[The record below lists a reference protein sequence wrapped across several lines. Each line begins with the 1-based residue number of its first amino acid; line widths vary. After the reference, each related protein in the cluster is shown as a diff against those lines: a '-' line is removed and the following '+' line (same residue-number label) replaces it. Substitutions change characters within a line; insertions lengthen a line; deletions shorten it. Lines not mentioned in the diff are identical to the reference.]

1 MGAEQSADE
10 YQTSDA
16 NKEWTP
22 RNANV
27 LDGSRFSG
35 NPQEFI
41 RFFRAW
47 RARLENLFAEGKVIG
62 ATHADCCAVL
72 ANHLPSGDPA
82 DMRVKINEAS
92 LEELRKLM
100 LDRGLLESSNK
111 SIISSHDRNSLL
123 ARLEEYFNTPTP
135 GRLVAE
141 RYIYNS
147 LVQVA
152 QQAYP
157 AAFEDVGEDPLR
169 GSKTFDQLRHYFIQ
183 RNEQARQ
190 SSTPGTHRWNASPI
204 CVQPGKPRETSDI
217 GRRGAQPPSAI
228 TTPRRSAS
236 RCHPAPPPPRHD
248 TALLHR

>member
-10 YQTSDA
+10 YQAADKA
-16 NKEWTP
+16 WTP

-27 LDGSRFSG
+27 IDGSRFSG

-47 RARLENLFAEGKVIG
+47 RARLENLFTEGRIAG
-62 ATHADCCAVL
+62 ATYADCCAVF

-82 DMRVKINEAS
+82 DMRVKINEAT
-92 LEELRKLM
+92 LEELRKLIS
-100 LDRGLLESSNK
+100 DRGLMDNSHI
-111 SIISSHDRNSLL
+111 SIITSHDRNSLI
-123 ARLEEYFNTPTP
+123 AKLEEHFNTPTP

-152 QQAYP
+152 HQSCP
-157 AAFEDVGEDPLR
+157 AVFENVGDDPYR

-190 SSTPGTHRWNASPI
+190 NSAPSTQR
-204 CVQPGKPRETSDI
+204 
-217 GRRGAQPPSAI
+217 
-228 TTPRRSAS
+228 
-236 RCHPAPPPPRHD
+236 
-248 TALLHR
+248 

>member
-1 MGAEQSADE
+1 MGAEQSFDE
-10 YQTSDA
+10 YQTPDV

-22 RNANV
+22 RIANV
-27 LDGSRFSG
+27 VDGSRFSG
-35 NPQEFI
+35 NPQDFI

-62 ATHADCCAVL
+62 ATHADCCDVL

-92 LEELRKLM
+92 LEELRKLIT
-100 LDRGLLESSNK
+100 DRGLLENANK

-123 ARLEEYFNTPTP
+123 EKLEEHFNTPTP

-152 QQAYP
+152 QQACP
-157 AAFEDVGEDPLR
+157 AAFESVGEDPFR
-169 GSKTFDQLRHYFIQ
+169 GSKTFDQLRHYFVQ

-190 SSTPGTHRWNASPI
+190 SSAPSTHRCISTLA
-204 CVQPGKPRETSDI
+204 C
-217 GRRGAQPPSAI
+217 RRA
-228 TTPRRSAS
+228 
-236 RCHPAPPPPRHD
+236 PAAH
-248 TALLHR
+248 TA

>member
-10 YQTSDA
+10 YQISDV
-16 NKEWTP
+16 NKSWNP

-27 LDGSRFSG
+27 VDGSRFSG

-47 RARLENLFAEGKVIG
+47 RARLENLFAEGKIIG

-92 LEELRKLM
+92 LEELRKLISE
-100 LDRGLLESSNK
+100 RGLLNSHT

-123 ARLEEYFNTPTP
+123 AKLEEHFNTPTP

-152 QQAYP
+152 QQSYP
-157 AAFEDVGEDPLR
+157 AAFDNLGEDPLR
-169 GSKTFDQLRHYFIQ
+169 GSKSFDQLRHYFIQ
-183 RNEQARQ
+183 RTDHARQ
-190 SSTPGTHRWNASPI
+190 NAVPTSTHR
-204 CVQPGKPRETSDI
+204 
-217 GRRGAQPPSAI
+217 
-228 TTPRRSAS
+228 
-236 RCHPAPPPPRHD
+236 
-248 TALLHR
+248 